1 MICRSSITGGESSE
15 VFAKEQLLQTVSK
28 LCEIAKKLSEK
39 VENLSNGNI
48 GSAVSQ
54 QATKD
59 QLSAIVSQDC
69 REMGERRRRISSI
82 VIRDVL

>member
-1 MICRSSITGGESSE
+1 M
-15 VFAKEQLLQTVSK
+15 
-28 LCEIAKKLSEK
+28 SEK

-59 QLSAIVSQDC
+59 QLSAIVSQEC
-69 REMGERRRRISSI
+69 REMGESRRRISSI